1 MDKYDLKSMW
11 HDAHPTKQ
19 GTNSDKANFEKS
31 LTMNHSNAVCKI
43 LSDIKLKVT
52 AFSLILLIYIG
63 LMFYA
68 FVYLG
73 LNLSVYSLV
82 PLASAGLF
90 LLYNTTSEIIRL
102 SIMKMTAD
110 TLSVKESM
118 IVFRKKLDRIK
129 TIDFISYLIFFY
141 LSAILII
148 FNYLTDVGG
157 INNLSWNNEFL
168 PLPVLG
174 ILILILLL
182 FPWFIRYQH
191 KQRYKNLYSNLN
203 EAARLLTV

>member
-1 MDKYDLKSMW
+1 MDKYDLKSIW
-11 HDAHPTKQ
+11 YDAHYAKQ

-31 LTMNHSNAVCKI
+31 LTMNHSNIVNKS
-43 LSDIKLKVT
+43 LSDIKLKIM

-63 LMFYA
+63 LMLYA

-73 LNLSVYSLV
+73 LKLSVYSLV

-102 SIMKMTAD
+102 SIMKKTAD
-110 TLSVKESM
+110 TLSVNECM

-148 FNYLTDVGG
+148 FNYLTDIGG
-157 INNLSWNNEFL
+157 IKKISLNNESL

-182 FPWFIRYQH
+182 FPWFIRYQYRR
-191 KQRYKNLYSNLN
+191 RYKKLYSNLN